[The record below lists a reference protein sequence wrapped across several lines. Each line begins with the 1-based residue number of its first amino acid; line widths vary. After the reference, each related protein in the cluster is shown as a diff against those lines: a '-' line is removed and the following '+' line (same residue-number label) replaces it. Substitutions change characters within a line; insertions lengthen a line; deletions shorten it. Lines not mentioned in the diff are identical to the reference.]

1 MPPRR
6 SSIQRFE
13 DLAVWQAG
21 RELVNGVYRAARSQD
36 LRKDRGLTSQMTRA
50 AVSITSNIA
59 EGHVRG
65 SRVQYVE
72 FCFIAKG
79 SAGELRSQ
87 VINAHDA
94 GLLDD
99 TAYSWLHDKCLDVSR
114 LLAGYIKH
122 LTESST
128 KIRGMK
134 FTRAADRE
142 RTSWED
148 FLAEH
153 GIEQQPDGRHVV
165 KASPATAVKP
175 GPADAVDPGSADAA
189 NPRAGRGGKSGA
201 VARRSLDG

>member
-59 EGHVRG
+59 EGHERG

-114 LLAGYIKH
+114 GCW
-122 LTESST
+122 
-128 KIRGMK
+128 RG
-134 FTRAADRE
+134 
-142 RTSWED
+142 TSN
-148 FLAEH
+148 
-153 GIEQQPDGRHVV
+153 
-165 KASPATAVKP
+165 T
-175 GPADAVDPGSADAA
+175 
-189 NPRAGRGGKSGA
+189 
-201 VARRSLDG
+201 